1 MEQPTTK
8 TTNRGNDNSSFVLGL
23 IIGIL
28 VTLLLTALAILG
40 TLLFG
45 KFNSLTQN
53 AEEDGET
60 RLEELLEDNDLVDEK
75 LLRKLSSI
83 EGIIDKYYYKDDL
96 DEAVLSEGIY
106 RGVLDAVGDPYTCY
120 YSEKE
125 LKDMLEDSEGV
136 YYGIGA
142 YVTLDQTGMYPM
154 ITAPIAGSPAEEADL
169 RPGDIIY
176 EINGESTYG
185 KSLDAAVAMMRG
197 KEGTEVEVTI
207 ARTTEKEYIHLTLV
221 RRRVE
226 APTVTSE
233 MLEDNIGYIQI
244 TQFDEITVDQFADA
258 MATVRASGM
267 EGLIIDLRAN
277 PGGSLTSVI
286 GIARMLLPE
295 GLVMYTEDK
304 YGNREEY
311 KCDGRREFDK
321 PLVVLVD
328 GNSASAS
335 EVLAGAIK
343 DYELGTLV
351 GTTTFGKGIVQTV
364 LPLSDGSGIKITT
377 SSYYSPKGINIHGT
391 GIEPD
396 VVCEFD
402 SEAYYGEE
410 EFDNQLERAKEV
422 LKDMM
427 E

>member
-1 MEQPTTK
+1 MEQQTVNIK
-8 TTNRGNDNSSFVLGL
+8 KKKADNSSFVLGL

-28 VTLLLTALAILG
+28 VTMLLAALVILG
-40 TLLFG
+40 VLLFG
-45 KFNSLTQN
+45 KFNGLSQGPVEN
-53 AEEDGET
+53 KG
-60 RLEELLEDNDLVDEK
+60 LEELLEDNDLVDEQM
-75 LLRKLSSI
+75 LRKLSAI
-83 EGIIDKYYYKDDL
+83 EEVIDTYYYKDDL
-96 DEAVLSEGIY
+96 DEEALSEGIY
-106 RGVLDAVGDPYTCY
+106 RGILDAVGDPYTCY
-120 YSEKE
+120 FSEKE
-125 LKDMLEDSEGV
+125 LKDLLEDSQGV

-176 EINGESTYG
+176 EINGEATYG
-185 KSLDAAVAMMRG
+185 KTLDAAVSMMRG

-207 ARTTEKEYIHLTLV
+207 LRSTESEYIHVTLV

-226 APTVTSE
+226 SPTVTYE

-244 TQFDEITVDQFADA
+244 TQFSEVTVDQFADA
-258 MATVRASGM
+258 LASVRASGM

-286 GIARMLLPE
+286 GIGRMLLPK
-295 GLVMYTEDK
+295 GLIMYTEDRN
-304 YGNREEY
+304 GNRDEY
-311 KCDGRREFDK
+311 NCDGRREFDN

-351 GTTTFGKGIVQTV
+351 GTTTFGKGIVQTI
-364 LPLSDGSGIKITT
+364 LPLADGSGIKITT
-377 SSYYSPKGINIHGT
+377 SSYYSPKGTNIHGT

-410 EFDNQLERAKEV
+410 QFDNQLDRAKEV

>member
-1 MEQPTTK
+1 MEQQTVTTK
-8 TTNRGNDNSSFVLGL
+8 SKKTDHGSFVLGMV
-23 IIGIL
+23 IGVL
-28 VTLLLTALAILG
+28 VTLLLVALVILG
-40 TLLFG
+40 VILFG
-45 KFNSLTQN
+45 KSNGLSQGS
-53 AEEDGET
+53 AENKK
-60 RLEELLEDNDLVDEK
+60 LEKLLEDNDLVDEQMLK
-75 LLRKLSSI
+75 KLSAI
-83 EGIIDKYYYKDDL
+83 EEVIDKYYYKDDL
-96 DEAVLSEGIY
+96 DDAVLSEGIY
-106 RGVLDAVGDPYTCY
+106 RGILDAVGDPYTCY
-120 YSEKE
+120 FSEEE
-125 LKDMLEDSEGV
+125 LKEMLESSEGV

-142 YVTLDQTGMYPM
+142 YVTLDQSGMYPM
-154 ITAPIAGSPAEEADL
+154 ITAPIAGSPAEEAGL
-169 RPGDIIY
+169 RPGDIVY
-176 EINGESTYG
+176 EINGEPTYG
-185 KSLDAAVAMMRG
+185 KSLDAAVTMMRG

-207 ARTTEKEYIHLTLV
+207 LRSTESEYIHLTLV

-226 APTVTSE
+226 APTVTYE
-233 MLEDNIGYIQI
+233 MMEDNIGYIQI
-244 TQFDEITVDQFADA
+244 TQFSEVTVDQFADA
-258 MATVRASGM
+258 MASARADGM

-286 GIARMLLPE
+286 GIGRMLLPE
-295 GLVMYTEDK
+295 GLIMYTEDK
-304 YGNREEY
+304 YGDRDEY
-311 KCDGRREFDK
+311 KCDGKHEFDK

-351 GTTTFGKGIVQTV
+351 GTTTFGKGIVQTI
-364 LPLSDGSGIKITT
+364 LPLNDGSGVKVTT
-377 SSYYSPKGINIHGT
+377 SSYYSPKGTNIHGT

-410 EFDNQLERAKEV
+410 QFDNQLDRAKEV

>member
-1 MEQPTTK
+1 MEQQTANITTK
-8 TTNRGNDNSSFVLGL
+8 KANNTSFVMGL
-23 IIGIL
+23 IIGFL
-28 VTLLLTALAILG
+28 VTLLLTALVILG
-40 TLLFG
+40 VILFG
-45 KFNSLTQN
+45 NLNNLSQSSSENKKW
-53 AEEDGET
+53 
-60 RLEELLEDNDLVDEK
+60 EELLGDNDLVDEQM
-75 LLRKLSSI
+75 LQKLSAI
-83 EGIIDKYYYKDDL
+83 EEVIDTYYYKDDL
-96 DEAVLSEGIY
+96 DNEVLSEGIY

-120 YSEKE
+120 FSEEE
-125 LKDMLEDSEGV
+125 LKDMLEGSEGV

-142 YVTLDQTGMYPM
+142 YVTLDQSGMYPM

-169 RPGDIIY
+169 RPGDIVY
-176 EINGESTYG
+176 EINGEPTYG
-185 KSLDAAVAMMRG
+185 KSLDAAVSMIRG

-207 ARTTEKEYIHLTLV
+207 LRSTESEYIHLTLV

-226 APTVTSE
+226 SPTVTYE

-244 TQFDEITVDQFADA
+244 TQFSEVTVDQFADA
-258 MATVRASGM
+258 LASVRASGM

-286 GIARMLLPE
+286 GIGRMLLPK
-295 GLVMYTEDK
+295 GLIMYTEDK
-304 YGNREEY
+304 NGNRDEY
-311 KCDGRREFDK
+311 KCDGKREFDK

-351 GTTTFGKGIVQTV
+351 GTTTFGKGIVQTI
-364 LPLSDGSGIKITT
+364 LPLKDGSGIKITT
-377 SSYYSPKGINIHGT
+377 SSYYSPKGTNIHGT

-410 EFDNQLERAKEV
+410 QFDNQLDRAKEV

-427 E
+427 K

>member
-1 MEQPTTK
+1 MEPQTVKTK
-8 TTNRGNDNSSFVLGL
+8 SKKSDNRSFVLGL

-28 VTLLLTALAILG
+28 VTLLLTALVILG

-45 KFNSLTQN
+45 NFKEQPKKTVESK
-53 AEEDGET
+53 
-60 RLEELLEDNDLVDEK
+60 RIEELLEDNDLVDEEM
-75 LLRKLSSI
+75 LRKLSSI
-83 EGIIDKYYYKDDL
+83 EEIIDEYYYKNDL
-96 DEAVLSEGIY
+96 DEEVLSEGIY
-106 RGVLDAVGDPYTCY
+106 RGILDAVGDPYTCY
-120 YSEKE
+120 FSEEE
-125 LKDMLEDSEGV
+125 LKEMLEGSEGV

-176 EINGESTYG
+176 EINGEPTYG
-185 KSLDAAVAMMRG
+185 KTLDAAVSMMRG
-197 KEGTEVEVTI
+197 EEGTEVEVTI
-207 ARTTEKEYIHLTLV
+207 LRSTENDYIQVTLV

-226 APTVTSE
+226 SPTVTYE

-244 TQFDEITVDQFADA
+244 TQFSEVTVDQFADA
-258 MATVRASGM
+258 LASVRASGM

-286 GIARMLLPE
+286 GIGRMLLPK
-295 GLVMYTEDK
+295 GLIMYTEDK
-304 YGNREEY
+304 YGKRDEY
-311 KCDGRREFDK
+311 KCDGKREFDK

-351 GTTTFGKGIVQTV
+351 GTTTFGKGIVQTI
-364 LPLSDGSGIKITT
+364 LPLKDGSGIKITT
-377 SSYYSPKGINIHGT
+377 SSYYSPKGTNIHGT

-410 EFDNQLERAKEV
+410 EFDNQLDRAKEV